1 MNNWTEKERQFAFD
15 EYNGNDETMV
25 VSEWLNLC
33 AKLHTDWK
41 PVVPDTMEEKCE
53 KQFVTM
59 SGTDGVCT
67 YAEFASNHD
76 SEYCNG
82 WTAAEKE
89 AAFNEYKGSDTAIN
103 AAEWQALC
111 AKLNTDWKPVV
122 QPVGECEGL
131 WNDKA
136 ISN

>member
-1 MNNWTEKERQFAFD
+1 MRDGYLPKEDEEEKEETMDEKCTRQFGEMSGADLQCSWTEFNTNHPSDYMNNWTEKERQFAFD

-76 SEYCNG
+76 
-82 WTAAEKE
+82 
-89 AAFNEYKGSDTAIN
+89 
-103 AAEWQALC
+103 
-111 AKLNTDWKPVV
+111 
-122 QPVGECEGL
+122 
-131 WNDKA
+131 
-136 ISN
+136 